1 MVQNRWRRSVVIDDH
16 LAAVAIH
23 IPIPVALPD
32 DDRVTIAAIV
42 AVANHLALA
51 NDVAVTMAG
60 TDRHADRTHAHAHAH
75 ANFFGTCRQRGSD
88 KRGSRYSS

>member
-1 MVQNRWRRSVVIDDH
+1 VIDDD
-16 LAAVAIH
+16 LAAVAIEIQ
-23 IPIPVALPD
+23 IPIAPHY
-32 DDRVTIAAIV
+32 DDRVAIAAIV

-60 TDRHADRTHAHAHAH
+60 ADRHAGRTHAHAHT
-75 ANFFGTCRQRGSD
+75 NFFGTYRQRGSD